1 MDMKLFKKIITM
13 TLLPGLVMPWT
24 VPVAS
29 ANGGGGGRGS
39 TPATVIIAPNVM
51 ILMANSVSMGNELTN
66 DTVTASNP
74 PVPSTTIYCTG
85 TGCPS
90 STHVADGVNPAGNA
104 PASKLYQAKSVL
116 QQLLAPSS
124 SVTDNI
130 NFGFATYRMIYGV
143 PEYLKYGSSL
153 GFGGGLG
160 NYSNATPN
168 GIYYGY
174 SNLVP
179 VDQWQ
184 AANNSG
190 TQMAPYT
197 DDPANFFAVYPVSID
212 NTLTGSTG
220 SNVWCRSLPDGGG
233 SYYANIGNGICDTS
247 AALISATNVCAPKT
261 WTDTWGGTWTVTPTC
276 TSPIPAF
283 FTPYSDP
290 YAGGPGGIPVALTGN
305 PILNPNFQSNDYLV
319 GTSSN
324 NQVSGGYHASYSGDQ
339 MLVNISSPSITVSDG
354 QIPNAATTG
363 SGSINLTATQV
374 QRVQPGQKANDFAFF
389 PPPYTTQSA
398 GTGIYLATNRIPAR
412 TIRYTGSSGPSF
424 SVQPFTIS
432 IPAGYL
438 PNYDAFPSSTLS
450 SVAGTVFAS
459 PADENGRSASQSWT
473 ATNTPYSSNI
483 DLGSAPNGV
492 PYTMDIG
499 NILGWSGESQYNCQ
513 INGVTNTSGGC
524 LNVYGTSAWNVSY
537 PSATAA
543 SVTVLSGG
551 GIQQT
556 WTATYPAGTADPDA
570 PNRNLVSDGFSVNI
584 GSPSPMEDWSDIRPA
599 LAGTNHGATIVQMRR
614 PNSTS
619 HMGPFL
625 DLPNPTTGYTDQR
638 ALVAGFLGFQQMRND
653 GDDYN
658 PQGCASCNI
667 SGMMPYT
674 QQGASNPSTIPVGGY
689 YGLSISSFAWPTGSD
704 LYDSLQNAYAYY
716 AAYKQQDPYDNC
728 RSNNLLL
735 VIDGKEDARYIGS
748 TITHVVDPVPV
759 AQALHQNLGINV
771 YVVIMSQEAGDVA
784 QANAI
789 AQAGGTNTAYPA
801 TNTTALFNA
810 LGSVFN
816 SLSSQINTAPVAA
829 PSALQGG
836 GGYVYD
842 TVDSVSPAQGHVD
855 AFSVTGGVVASAPI
869 WDAATAETISSRTSS
884 LFSTGVSTG
893 SVLGP
898 ITLLTGLD
906 AAAFNLPP
914 SSPSGTQST
923 IVDYTINPSYPC
935 TSGCTA
941 GVGSPYL
948 GGRAPNA
955 YFGLIGSDNQSI
967 SEQFAQSLQFFNPPN
982 DPTLTANTGYMTWAS
997 NTAQTQRPAEL
1008 IFPDQDGFLYAV
1020 YQNGQPI
1027 NNPTPSGQLA
1037 WGWMPREFVANL
1049 QQNEIGSNAFA
1060 NNHYGDGAVTVVDAQ
1075 SLATQ
1080 QWATYIVGNMADTQ
1094 SNFALKMNAS
1104 GQPVKVVYDDW
1115 RSQAGIVPPVT
1126 LPHVVQPAYFRLQNG
1141 SQNITYVV
1149 YVTTNSTQQ
1158 PVLVL
1163 REVSTGSEPL
1173 PELILPFV
1181 PTSNDFILNNVL
1193 YLGDGNGNLYGVT
1206 LSTGTTLVPS
1216 LTLTTIG
1223 SFYAPSYAT
1232 DADHAIAYVGGIING
1247 STPYI
1252 YAASSTR
1259 ITVFDQVSVT
1269 TPAPGLAW
1277 AQDWTSY
1284 VGGAGIWTNGTY
1296 APSSSGYANGT
1307 AAPTNGIQF
1316 LPLNGLITDNP
1327 AIAND
1332 ALIVPVTTTTA
1343 SVCSPGNAYYYLYNL
1358 LNGDFP
1364 AGTFTMLAG
1373 NGGGG
1378 SGSGLGATGTTV
1390 VNNISIGSGTAY
1402 SVSGSGAAT
1411 GVDLFGSSS
1420 LSGNQA
1426 AGGVTGSPYVSF
1438 TTSGPGNQFIWWQI
1452 LNN

>member
-1 MDMKLFKKIITM
+1 MDEMVMKLFRKIITM
-13 TLLPGLVMPWT
+13 ALLPGLVMPWT
-24 VPVAS
+24 IPVAS
-29 ANGGGGGRGS
+29 ANGGGEGGGRGS
-39 TPATVIIAPNVM
+39 TPATVTIAPNVM
-51 ILMANSVSMGNELTN
+51 ILMANSASMGNELTS
-66 DTVTASNP
+66 DTVTASD
-74 PVPSTTIYCTG
+74 PSQYDNTTMSYNANGVSG
-85 TGCPS
+85 TKGSIGPY
-90 STHVADGVNPAGNA
+90 AAGNA
-104 PASKLYQAKSVL
+104 PTSKLYLAKQVMQTFL
-116 QQLLAPSS
+116 DPSNPL
-124 SVTDNI
+124 TQNM

-143 PEYLKYGSSL
+143 PQYLLQQSGVTT
-153 GFGGGLG
+153 GGGVG
-160 NYSNATPN
+160 TNVGHYYSSA
-168 GIYYGY
+168 
-174 SNLVP
+174 LVP
-179 VDQWQ
+179 DNAVQ
-184 AANNSG
+184 ADNNSDS
-190 TQMAPYT
+190 QLAPYA
-197 DDPANFFAVYPVSID
+197 DDPDNFFAI
-212 NTLTGSTG
+212 
-220 SNVWCRSLPDGGG
+220 SNVD
-233 SYYANIGNGICDTS
+233 
-247 AALISATNVCAPKT
+247 ISATTRPAWCSSLPSVSPHYAVVGNGVCDTQSGLVSVTNICAPKT
-261 WTDTWGGTWTVTPTC
+261 WTDIYGGIWSVTPTSC
-276 TSPIPAF
+276 TNPQSLF

-290 YAGGPGGIPVALTGN
+290 YPGSPGGLPIALTGN
-305 PILNPNFQSNDYLV
+305 PAINPNYQSNDYLLY
-319 GTSSN
+319 TRYSS
-324 NQVSGGYHASYSGDQ
+324 QGSGQYTAYYGGDQ
-339 MLVNISSPSITVSDG
+339 MTVAISSDAINGGMG
-354 QIPNAATTG
+354 QIPSVPTTG
-363 SGSINLTATQV
+363 GGSLNLTATQV
-374 QRVQPGQKANDFAFF
+374 QGAQPGQKANDFAFF

-398 GTGIYLATNRIPAR
+398 GTGIYLAANRIPAR
-412 TIRYTGSSGPSF
+412 TISYTGSSGGTGSLSF
-424 SVQPFTIS
+424 TIQPFS
-432 IPAGYL
+432 INLPAGYL
-438 PNYDAFPSSTLS
+438 PAYGFGSLSNAVVGTTFAF
-450 SVAGTVFAS
+450 
-459 PADENGRSASQSWT
+459 PADEAGRPGSVSWT
-473 ATNTPYSSNI
+473 STNTPFSGNVDLGNSSN
-483 DLGSAPNGV
+483 GF
-492 PYTMDIG
+492 PYTTDIG
-499 NILGWSGESQYNCQ
+499 SLLGWSGEVQYSCS
-513 INGVTNTSGGC
+513 VNTSGGC
-524 LNVYGTSAWNVSY
+524 LNVYGASTWSTSY
-537 PSATAA
+537 PSATTA
-543 SVTVLSGG
+543 SVTVQSGG

-556 WTATYPAGTADPDA
+556 WTAAYPSGTADPDA
-570 PNRNLVSDGFSVNI
+570 PDRNLVANGFSVNT
-584 GSPSPMEDWSDIRPA
+584 GGASGMEDWSDIRPA
-599 LAGTNHGATIVQMRR
+599 LQGTTNGATAVQRRR

-625 DLPNPTTGYTDQR
+625 DLPDPTTGYTDQR
-638 ALVAGFLGFQQMRND
+638 TLVLGFLGYQQMRND

-658 PQGCASCNI
+658 PQGCGVCNA

-674 QQGASNPSTIPVGGY
+674 QQGNSNPLTIPVGGY
-689 YGLSISSFAWPTGSD
+689 YGLSISSYTSWGVGSE
-704 LYDSLQNAYAYY
+704 LYDSLQNSYAYY
-716 AAYKQQDPYDNC
+716 AAYKHQDPYDNC

-735 VIDGKEDARYIGS
+735 IIDGKEDARHISS
-748 TITHVVDPVPV
+748 TTTHVVDPVPV
-759 AQALHQNLGINV
+759 AAALHQNLGVNV
-771 YVVIMSQEAGDVA
+771 YVVIMSTEGAATRGGDVA

-789 AQAGGTNTAYPA
+789 AQAGGTNQAYQA
-801 TNTTALFNA
+801 TSTVTLATA

-816 SLSSQINTAPVAA
+816 SLSSHINTAPVAA

-855 AFSVTGGVVASAPI
+855 AFSVTGGLIASAPI
-869 WDAATAETISSRTSS
+869 WDAATAETISARTSS

-898 ITLLTGLD
+898 ITLLTSLD

-914 SSPSGTQST
+914 SSLSGTQST

-941 GVGSPYL
+941 GSGSPYL

-1149 YVTTNSTQQ
+1149 YVTTNNTQQ

-1343 SVCSPGNAYYYLYNL
+1343 SACSPGSAYYYLYNL
-1358 LNGDFP
+1358 LSGNFP
-1364 AGTFTMLAG
+1364 AGTFTMLTG
-1373 NGGGG
+1373 SGGSGGGG
-1378 SGSGLGATGTTV
+1378 GIGATGTTV
-1390 VNNISIGSGTAY
+1390 VNNIFIGSGTAY

-1438 TTSGPGNQFIWWQI
+1438 TTGGPGNQFIWWQI

>member
-1 MDMKLFKKIITM
+1 MKLFKKIVTM
-13 TLLPGLVMPWT
+13 ALLPGLVMPWT
-24 VPVAS
+24 IPVAS
-29 ANGGGGGRGS
+29 ADSGGKGS
-39 TPATVIIAPNVM
+39 TPATVVIAPNVM
-51 ILMANSVSMGNELTN
+51 ILMANSVSMGNMLTN
-66 DTVTASNP
+66 DTVTATD
-74 PVPSTTIYCTG
+74 PSPNDNTTMYCTG
-85 TGCPS
+85 AACTA
-90 STHVADGVNPAGNA
+90 TAYNVTGVNAAGNA
-104 PASKLYQAKSVL
+104 PSSKLYQAKSVL
-116 QQLLAPSS
+116 QTFLSPSNS
-124 SVTDNI
+124 LTNNI

-143 PEYLKYGSSL
+143 PEYLRAVSNTTIGNDLSREGYPYYSSSL
-153 GFGGGLG
+153 VPD
-160 NYSNATPN
+160 NNVQATNN
-168 GIYYGY
+168 G
-174 SNLVP
+174 
-179 VDQWQ
+179 
-184 AANNSG
+184 G
-190 TQMAPYT
+190 TQLEPYS
-197 DDPANFFAVYPVSID
+197 DDPANFFAIG
-212 NTLTGSTG
+212 LTAIPKTTTSPA
-220 SNVWCRSLPDGGG
+220 WCETLPDGGG
-233 SYYANIGNGICDTS
+233 SYYATLGDGVCDTD
-247 AALISATNVCAPKT
+247 AAYVSVTNICAPRT
-261 WTDTWGGTWTVTPTC
+261 WTDSLGGTWTVTPTSC
-276 TSPIPAF
+276 TNPPSTF

-290 YAGGPGGIPVALTGN
+290 YAGGPGGVPIAITGSSLEPTNQGYSYLTKTG
-305 PILNPNFQSNDYLV
+305 Y
-319 GTSSN
+319 SS
-324 NQVSGGYHASYSGDQ
+324 QGSGKYTATYAGDQ
-339 MLVNISSPSITVSDG
+339 LSVAQTTNSISGNDG
-354 QIPNAATTG
+354 QLYTGTISIGNGSANPTASQIANALLKGT
-363 SGSINLTATQV
+363 
-374 QRVQPGQKANDFAFF
+374 DFEFF
-389 PPPYTTQSA
+389 PPPGSTTESQTA

-412 TIRYTGSSGPSF
+412 TVSYTGSSGAGYSLPAF
-424 SVQPFTIS
+424 SINV
-432 IPAGYL
+432 PAGYVM
-438 PNYDAFPSSTLS
+438 NYG
-450 SVAGTVFAS
+450 AGVGTQTIVGTTFAS
-459 PADENGRSASQSWT
+459 PADENNRPGSLSWT
-473 ATNTPYSSNI
+473 STNTQNFANVPFNRPLGTPYPI
-483 DLGSAPNGV
+483 
-492 PYTMDIG
+492 DIG
-499 NILGWSGESQYNCQ
+499 SLLGWSGEVQYSCLV
-513 INGVTNTSGGC
+513 NGVAEYKGNC
-524 LNVYGTSAWNVSY
+524 LNVTDTSTWSVTY
-537 PSATAA
+537 PSATSA
-543 SVTVLSGG
+543 SVTVQSGG

-556 WTATYPAGTADPDA
+556 WTASYPSGTADPDA
-570 PNRNLVSDGFSVNI
+570 PNRNLVADGLSVNNHTN
-584 GSPSPMEDWSDIRPA
+584 GMEDWSDIRPA
-599 LAGTNHGATIVQMRR
+599 LQGTTNGATTVQMRR

-625 DLPNPTTGYTDQR
+625 DLPNPITGYTDQR
-638 ALVAGFLGFQQMRND
+638 ALVAGFLGFQEMRND

-658 PQGCASCNI
+658 PQGCTVCNV

-674 QQGASNPSTIPVGGY
+674 QQGASNPATIPVGGY
-689 YGLSISSFAWPTGSD
+689 YGLSISSYGWTTGSE

-716 AAYKQQDPYDNC
+716 AAYKQQDPYNSC

-735 VIDGKEDARYIGS
+735 VIDGKEDARYVN
-748 TITHVVDPVPV
+748 TATHVVDPVPV

-771 YVVIMSQEAGDVA
+771 YVVIMSSEAGDVT

-789 AQAGGTNTAYPA
+789 AQAGGTGTAYPA
-801 TNTTALFNA
+801 TNTTALFAA

-842 TVDSVSPAQGHVD
+842 TVDSVSPVQGHVD
-855 AFSVTGGVVASAPI
+855 AFSVTGGLIAGTPT
-869 WDAATAETISSRTSS
+869 WDAATAETISARTGS

-893 SVLGP
+893 PVLGP
-898 ITLLTGLD
+898 ITLLTSLD

-914 SSPSGTQST
+914 SSPPGTQST

-941 GVGSPYL
+941 GSGSPYL

-997 NTAQTQRPAEL
+997 NTAQIQRPAEL

-1027 NNPTPSGQLA
+1027 SNPTPPGQLA

-1049 QQNEIGSNAFA
+1049 QQDEVGSNAFA

-1126 LPHVVQPAYFRLQNG
+1126 LPHVVPPVYFRLQRG

-1149 YVTTNSTQQ
+1149 YVTTNSAQQ

-1206 LSTGTTLVPS
+1206 LSTGTTLVSS

-1223 SFYAPSYAT
+1223 SFYDPPYAT

-1296 APSSSGYANGT
+1296 APSTSGYANGT

-1332 ALIVPVTTTTA
+1332 ALIVPVTTTTTSA
-1343 SVCSPGNAYYYLYNL
+1343 CSPGSAYYYLYNL

-1364 AGTFTMLAG
+1364 AGTFTMLTG

-1378 SGSGLGATGTTV
+1378 GNGIGATGTTV

-1438 TTSGPGNQFIWWQI
+1438 TTGGPGNQFIWWQI

>member
-1 MDMKLFKKIITM
+1 MA
-13 TLLPGLVMPWT
+13 LLPGLIMPWT
-24 VPVAS
+24 ISVAS
-29 ANGGGGGRGS
+29 ANGGGEGGGSGGDS
-39 TPATVIIAPNVM
+39 TPATITIAPNLM
-51 ILMANSVSMGNELTN
+51 ILMANSVSMGNELCTN
-66 DTVTASNP
+66 TTNTNCDATPAPISYPSNLNP
-74 PVPSTTIYCTG
+74 TISCTG
-85 TGCPS
+85 AGCSS
-90 STHVADGVNPAGNA
+90 STYPASGVNPTGNSSQ
-104 PASKLYQAKSVL
+104 SKLYQAKSVL
-116 QQLLAPSS
+116 SQFLTSLNPS
-124 SVTDNI
+124 TNHI

-143 PEYLKYGSSL
+143 PEYLKYGSNLS
-153 GFGGGLG
+153 FSGGVGSFVSG
-160 NYSNATPN
+160 AGGSNAAH
-168 GIYYGY
+168 YYD
-174 SNLVP
+174 SSLVP
-179 VDQWQ
+179 ADPVQ
-184 AANNSG
+184 AANNSSG
-190 TQMAPYT
+190 QMAPYT
-197 DDPANFFAVYPVSID
+197 DDPANFFAV
-212 NTLTGSTG
+212 NTAAISATTPGS
-220 SNVWCRSLPDGGG
+220 SWCRSLPTVN
-233 SYYANIGNGICDTS
+233 SYYAVLGNGICDTS

-261 WTDTWGGTWTVTPTC
+261 WVDTWGGIWTVTPTC
-276 TSPIPAF
+276 TTSIPAF
-283 FTPYSDP
+283 FTSYPDP
-290 YAGGPGGIPVALTGN
+290 YQGGPGGIPVALTGN

-319 GTSSN
+319 GTSYN
-324 NQVSGGYHASYSGDQ
+324 NQLSGGYKANYSGDQ
-339 MLVNISSPSITVSDG
+339 ILVTNSSPSVTPGIG

-363 SGSINLTATQV
+363 SSLINLTTAQV
-374 QRVQPGQKANDFAFF
+374 QQKAQPGVKEPDFAFF

-412 TIRYTGSSGPSF
+412 TISYTGSSSPGLFSISSF
-424 SVQPFTIS
+424 TLS

-438 PNYDAFPSSTLS
+438 PNYGGFPSSTTS
-450 SVAGTVFAS
+450 SVVGTVFAA
-459 PADENGRSASQSWT
+459 PTDETGRLASVSWT
-473 ATNTPYSSNI
+473 ATNTPYGNN
-483 DLGSAPNGV
+483 GFNTPNGK

-499 NILGWSGESQYNCQ
+499 SLLGWSGEVQYSCLV
-513 INGVTNTSGGC
+513 GSSPNTSGGC
-524 LNVYGTSAWNVSY
+524 LNVNGPSIWSTSY
-537 PSATAA
+537 PSATTA
-543 SVTVLSGG
+543 SVTVQSG

-556 WTATYPAGTADPDA
+556 WTASYPSGTADPDA
-570 PNRNLVSDGFSVNI
+570 PNRNLVGNGLSVNV
-584 GSPSPMEDWSDIRPA
+584 GPPSPMEDWSDIRPA
-599 LAGTNHGATIVQMRR
+599 LPGITNGATTVQRRR

-625 DLPNPTTGYTDQR
+625 DLPDPTTGYTDQR
-638 ALVAGFLGFQQMRND
+638 ALVAGFLGFQQMRDD

-658 PQGCASCNI
+658 PQGCAICNA

-674 QQGASNPSTIPVGGY
+674 QQGTSNIPPGGY
-689 YGLSISSFAWPTGSD
+689 YGLSISSYPWPTGSD

-716 AAYKQQDPYDNC
+716 AAYKHQDPYDNC

-735 VIDGKEDARYIGS
+735 IIDGKEDARYIDS
-748 TITHVVDPVPV
+748 TTTHVLSDAAVTQV
-759 AQALHQNLGINV
+759 AQALYQNLHV
-771 YVVIMSQEAGDVA
+771 HVDVVIMSNNQGDITQA
-784 QANAI
+784 QNIANAG
-789 AQAGGTNTAYPA
+789 GGTAYFP
-801 TNTTALFNA
+801 TTTAGLVTA

-829 PSALQGG
+829 PSALQSGS
-836 GGYVYD
+836 GYVYD
-842 TVDSVSPAQGHVD
+842 TVDSVSPVQGHVD
-855 AFSVTGGVVASAPI
+855 AFSVTGGVIASTPT
-869 WDAATAETISSRTSS
+869 WDAAAAETISARTSS

-893 SVLGP
+893 AAPGP
-898 ITLLTGLD
+898 ITLLTSLD

-914 SSPSGTQST
+914 NPPVTQST

-935 TSGCTA
+935 TSNCTA
-941 GVGSPYL
+941 GTSQYL

-997 NTAQTQRPAEL
+997 STAQTQRPAEL

-1020 YQNGQPI
+1020 YQSGYPVGNS
-1027 NNPTPSGQLA
+1027 TPPGQLA

-1049 QQNEIGSNAFA
+1049 QQNAAQTNAFA

-1075 SLATQ
+1075 SPTG

-1094 SNFALKMNAS
+1094 SNFALEMNAS
-1104 GQPVKVVYDDW
+1104 GQPASVVYDDW

-1126 LPHVVQPAYFRLQNG
+1126 LPHVVPPAYFRLQNG
-1141 SQNITYVV
+1141 SQNTTYVV
-1149 YVTTNSTQQ
+1149 YITTNSAQQ

-1163 REVSTGSEPL
+1163 REVSTGNEPL

-1193 YLGDGNGNLYGVT
+1193 YLGDSNGNLYGVT

-1223 SFYAPSYAT
+1223 SFDPSPAT
-1232 DADHAIAYVGGIING
+1232 SADHAIAYVGGIMEG

-1252 YAASSTR
+1252 YAASSTQ

-1284 VGGAGIWTNGTY
+1284 VGGAGTWTNGTY

-1343 SVCSPGNAYYYLYNL
+1343 SACSPGSAYYYLYNL
-1358 LNGDFP
+1358 LSGNFP
-1364 AGTFTMLAG
+1364 AGTFTMLTG
-1373 NGGGG
+1373 SGGSGGGG
-1378 SGSGLGATGTTV
+1378 GIGATGTTV
-1390 VNNISIGSGTAY
+1390 VNNIFIGSGTAY

-1426 AGGVTGSPYVSF
+1426 AGGVAGSPYVSF